1 MTLLKKYTLI
11 ATLLLSPLLALDSS
25 QFINEDNCNQI
36 LDKEFFQ
43 VCYDHNLKTAKA
55 VSYTLYGDLVNETNI
70 EKRPSFR
77 IDREVERQYRA
88 STTDYTNSGY
98 DRGHLANDAAFDWSQ
113 ESLNATYKLT
123 NIIPQVRKVN
133 RYTWI
138 KAERYARFIATT
150 LGEVQI
156 INLVT
161 YPNNPTRIGTN
172 QIAVPT
178 GFYKILYNNDQ
189 NYSKCL
195 YYKND
200 NNINTKEDRLK
211 QHDVECSTITD
222 ILNPS
227 TQTQIRRTCSSFSTH
242 LEAQT
247 YYDNKGYGWE
257 RLDRDKDGN
266 ACESLK

>member
-1 MTLLKKYTLI
+1 MTLLKKCTFI
-11 ATLLLSPLLALDSS
+11 ATLLISPLLALNSS

-70 EKRPSFR
+70 EKRPSFK
-77 IDREVERQYRA
+77 IDREVEKQYRA
-88 STTDYTNSGY
+88 STKDYTKSGY
-98 DRGHLANDAAFDWSQ
+98 DRGHLANDASFDWSQ
-113 ESLNATYKLT
+113 ESLNATYKLS

-138 KAERYARFIATT
+138 KAERYARFIATK
-150 LGEVQI
+150 LGEIQI
-156 INLVT
+156 INLVI
-161 YPNNPTRIGTN
+161 YPKTPTRIGNN
-172 QIAVPT
+172 QIAVPN

-200 NNINTKEDRLK
+200 NNIETKEDRLK
-211 QHDVECSTITD
+211 QHEVECSTITD

-227 TQTQIRRTCSSFSTH
+227 TQIQTRRTCSSFATH

-247 YYDNKGYGWE
+247 YYDNREYRWE